1 MENYMMIL
9 VVMVILVF
17 AAVLAIALIVRFQLD
32 KHKTETKEVVERLQQ
47 STDRLNSTLSNNQAR
62 GKWGERTVEDIL
74 NNFGLVDKIHF
85 EKQTQVEKGRPDFT
99 FMASTDKECKKLNMD
114 VKFPFNAYERY
125 LKAEGDEE
133 AEKQHKADFKRDVGR
148 HITAVATRK
157 YINEETVD
165 YVLLFIPNESIYGF
179 INRHYPDLIDQA
191 MTKKVVMC
199 SPVMLFNILS
209 IFHNFIEIYE
219 LERKGPEVQRQVREF
234 QNQWEEYG
242 AKVGQLG
249 VSLKAALNHYKQLEA
264 ARTNKLEKC
273 MKRILELQLG
283 LESDDSDE
291 SNEIVESGY
300 ESDHS
305 VEGEDRN
312 EDYDDTSKDITEIQ
326 IHIRRGKEELGPF
339 SPKETKRQLA
349 EGKLSESDL
358 AWHEGLDGWKPL
370 DQLQLT

>member
-1 MENYMMIL
+1 MENHMIIL

-62 GKWGERTVEDIL
+62 GIWGERTVEDIL
-74 NNFGLVDKIHF
+74 NNFGFMEGLHF
-85 EKQTQVEKGRPDFT
+85 KQQTQVEEGRPDFT
-99 FMASTDKECKKLNMD
+99 FKASTDKECKELNMD

-133 AEKQHKADFKRDVGR
+133 EEKKHKAAFKKDVSK
-148 HITAVATRK
+148 HINTVSTRN
-157 YINEETVD
+157 YINENTVN

-179 INRHYPDLIDQA
+179 VNRHYPDLTDQA
-191 MTKKVVMC
+191 MGKQVIMC

-209 IFHNFIEIYE
+209 IFHEFIEIYE
-219 LERKGPEVQRQVREF
+219 IERKGPKLQRLVKEF
-234 QNQWEEYG
+234 HKQWEKYG
-242 AKVGQLG
+242 KKVEDMGG
-249 VSLKAALNHYKQLEA
+249 SLKAALNHYEQLET
-264 ARTNKLEKC
+264 ARTNVLEKH
-273 MKRILELQLG
+273 MKKILDLK
-283 LESDDSDE
+283 SDDTDE
-291 SNEIVESGY
+291 SNKIVESGDGG
-300 ESDHS
+300 EHS
-305 VEGEDRN
+305 LEGEDRN

-326 IHIRRGKEELGPF
+326 IHIQRGKEELGPF

-358 AWHEGLDGWKPL
+358 AWHKGLKGWKPL
-370 DQLQLT
+370 GQLQLT